1 MKKAMYLG
9 CIWTPAYD
17 PTGNDNDAFVP
28 EVWAQESLMI
38 LENNMVAANLVHR
51 DFEDEVKDYGDVVNT
66 RRPNAFTAVR
76 KNDDDNVTNQAAT
89 ATNVRVP
96 LNQWFHTS
104 FTIKDGELSKSFKN
118 LVNEYLKPAAIS
130 IAQAI
135 DEVVLMQQYQFL
147 ANVAGNLGIAP
158 GKSELI
164 ELKELMSNNQCP
176 LGGRVLIVNPN
187 MEGDLLDNDS
197 FTDADKVGDQGEA
210 MQEGWLGRKFGF
222 SSYMDQNAPSVISTP
237 QAVDATDAGPNAP
250 GDTVIGVVTPASF
263 VAGQWVLFAGDDTP
277 QRVTAVGVGD
287 ITVTPGLKRS
297 VANAA
302 VVLGYDLGAVNQAV
316 VPTGYAANWEKVVVV
331 DGFTV
336 APVKGQLVTFNGSVN
351 SEYGLMTG
359 SGATGLYLDRP
370 LDAAIADNEVIGLGP
385 AGNYG
390 FAFHRNALALVTRP
404 LAIAPA
410 NMGANSAIASYN
422 DLAIRVTMQYQG
434 TQQGLLVTLD
444 LLAGVAV
451 LDQNL
456 GAVLL
461 G

>member
-1 MKKAMYLG
+1 MKKQMYLG
-9 CIWTPAYD
+9 RIWTPAYD
-17 PTGNDNDAFVP
+17 PTGNDNDAYVP
-28 EVWAQESLMI
+28 EVWAEESLMI
-38 LENNMVAANLVHR
+38 LENNMVAANLVYR
-51 DFEDEVKDYGDVVNT
+51 DFEDEIKDYGDVVNT
-66 RRPNAFTAVR
+66 RRPNSFTAVR

-118 LVNEYLKPAAIS
+118 LVTEYLKPAAIS

-147 ANVAGNLGIAP
+147 ANVAGNLGSAP
-158 GKSELI
+158 GKTELI

-237 QAVDATDAGPNAP
+237 QVADVTSNAEAVGAT
-250 GDTVIGVVTPASF
+250 TIEVTTPANF
-263 VAGQWVLFAGDDTP
+263 AVGQWVVIGGDDTP
-277 QRVTAVGVGD
+277 QRVTTVNVGD
-287 ITVTPGLKRS
+287 IVITPGLKRS
-297 VANAA
+297 VSAGAS
-302 VVLGYDLGAVNQAV
+302 VSGYDLGAVNQAV
-316 VPTGYAANWEKVVVV
+316 APTGYSAEYEKAIVV

-359 SGATGLYLDRP
+359 SGINALYLDRP
-370 LDAAIADNEVIGLGP
+370 LDAAVADNEVVGLGP
-385 AGNYG
+385 EGNYG

-404 LAIAPA
+404 LAIAPS
-410 NMGANSAIASYN
+410 NMGANSAVASYN

-451 LDQNL
+451 LDENL

>member
-1 MKKAMYLG
+1 MKEKYLG
-9 CIWTPAYD
+9 RIWTPAYD
-17 PTGNDNDAFVP
+17 PTGNDNDAYIP

-51 DFEDEVKDYGDVVNT
+51 DFEDEIADYGDVVNT
-66 RRPNAFTAVR
+66 RRPNTFTAVR

-118 LVNEYLKPAAIS
+118 LVNEYLRPAAIS

-147 ANVAGNLGIAP
+147 ENVAGHLGTAP
-158 GKSELI
+158 GKTELI

-176 LGGRVLIVNPN
+176 LIGRHLIVNPS

-210 MQEGWLGRKFGF
+210 MREGFLGRKYGF
-222 SSYMDQNAPSVISTP
+222 TTYMDQNGPSVVSAAI
-237 QAVDATDAGPNAP
+237 ATDATNAGPDAA
-250 GDTVIGVVTPASF
+250 GSTTIGVATPASF
-263 VAGQWVLFAGDDTP
+263 NVGQWVIFAGDDTP
-277 QRVTAVGVGD
+277 QRVTAVGAAD
-287 ITVTPGLKRS
+287 ITVTPGLRRA
-297 VANAA
+297 VANGAA
-302 VVLGYDLGAVNQAV
+302 VYAYDIGAVDQAV
-316 VPTGYAANWEKVVVV
+316 APTGYAADWEKEIVT
-331 DGFTV
+331 DSFTGV
-336 APVKGQLVTFNGSVN
+336 PVKGQLATFLNSTT

-359 SGATGLYLDRP
+359 SDATGLYLDRP
-370 LDAAIADNEVIGLGP
+370 LDAAVADNEQIALGP
-385 AGNYG
+385 EGNYG
-390 FAFHRNALALVTRP
+390 FAFHRNALALVVRP
-404 LAIAPA
+404 LALAPA
-410 NMGANSAIASYN
+410 QMGANSAIANYN
-422 DLAIRVTMQYQG
+422 GLSMRVTMQYQG
-434 TQQGLLVTLD
+434 TSQGLLVTMD

-451 LDQNL
+451 LDERL